1 MDGSEQTVFWH
12 LSRWQLV
19 WIIGI
24 AAYVGIAFVEFE
36 IAFRY
41 LCVGAIVVGLAASG
55 RANSRRFLHDWFP
68 LLVFWIGYD
77 AMRGFAD
84 EIARRVAVQ
93 EPFEWERALFG
104 WLPGGQVAPLYFL
117 NLLEGSRWKIPVNA
131 VADVF
136 YWSHFV
142 VIPGYMLT
150 LWWRPPTPLRFK
162 KFVVGLTLLH
172 LFTLATY
179 FLYPAAPPWYVF
191 QFGFHPP
198 TAELLN
204 PYELNPPAFFQ
215 QLWAA
220 NPNWFAAIPSL
231 HGAYPVFLFCLVEP
245 TARARRRVAIYGVA
259 VWLATIVR
267 GHHYIIDL
275 LLGALYAVPCAWIA
289 DRYVRET
296 RDSNQVAA
304 ETLAKEHVLR

>member
-1 MDGSEQTVFWH
+1 MPGSERTIFWQ
-12 LSRWQLV
+12 LTRWQLV

-24 AAYVGIAFVEFE
+24 AIYVGLAFVKFG

-55 RANSRRFLHDWFP
+55 RANSKRFLHDWFP
-68 LLVFWIGYD
+68 LLLFWIGYD

-84 EIARRVAVQ
+84 ETVLRVAVW
-93 EPFEWERALFG
+93 EPFVWERALFG
-104 WLPGGQVAPLYFL
+104 WLMGGRVAPLYFL
-117 NLLEGSRWKIPVNA
+117 NLLSGSSWKVPVNA
-131 VADVF
+131 IADVF

-142 VIPGYMLT
+142 VVPGYMLT
-150 LWWRPPTPLRFK
+150 LWWRPPTPLQFK

-172 LFTLATY
+172 TLALATY

-191 QFGFHPP
+191 QFGFQPP
-198 TAELLN
+198 TLELLD
-204 PYELNPPAFFQ
+204 PYRLNPPTFFQ
-215 QLWAA
+215 QIWAA

-231 HGAYPVFLFCLVEP
+231 HGAYPVFLFCLVKP
-245 TARARRRVAIYGVA
+245 TAHARRRVAFYCLA
-259 VWLATIVR
+259 VWLATVVR

-275 LLGALYAVPCAWIA
+275 LLGAFYAVPCAWVA

-296 RDSNQVAA
+296 RGSNQLAVEAPA
-304 ETLAKEHVLR
+304 EERVPR